1 MEDTASILTSYDLYK
16 TGLTEENIFYATGLI
31 VGGLALDV
39 SGAPIKA
46 GKEVAKT
53 AKVTEK
59 IAKKVDFYVKPTGKV
74 IPATGYRYMDSSQ
87 YQKVLQNKQQYVTY
101 VGFKKYDSAKEV
113 QDKFQI
119 IKQWSDAKVRGSF
132 DTLQVVDKLYI
143 PTEKGNTTKILEP
156 FTHSYPQYGKG
167 GEYQMRIDDIIKFD
181 KIELI
186 GD

>member
-1 MEDTASILTSYDLYK
+1 MD
-16 TGLTEENIFYATGLI
+16 EENIFYATGLL

-39 SGAPIKA
+39 SGTPLKA

-53 AKVTEK
+53 AKEIKVAEKVIDTAKATEK
-59 IAKKVDFYVKPTGKV
+59 LAKKVDFYVKPTGEV

-87 YQKVLQNKQQYVTY
+87 YQKVLQNKQQYATY